1 MDWTIVPALALLGSC
16 TGFLA
21 GLLGIGGGM
30 VLTPFL
36 TMLLGS
42 AGIPPEHI
50 VHVAIATSRSTIF
63 FTSISSVRAHAKRGA
78 VLWRVVGCAAP
89 GILVGA
95 LIGAQITGMLS
106 TFWVGLIFASFVCF
120 SATKMFM
127 KSTPVP
133 SRMLPG
139 RGGLFGAGT
148 VIGLISALVGAGGGF
163 ISVPFMTYCNVRI
176 HNAIGTSAALGFP
189 IAAAGTLGYV
199 ISGWQVESL
208 PGWPV
213 MLGFVHLPALFS
225 VAAMSILT
233 APLGARVAHALD
245 TRPLKRIFACLLYTL
260 AGYMLWKALSAY

>member
-50 VHVAIATSRSTIF
+50 VHVAIATSMSTIF
-63 FTSISSVRAHAKRGA
+63 FTSLSSVRAHAKRGA

-139 RGGLFGAGT
+139 RGGLFAE
-148 VIGLISALVGAGGGF
+148 
-163 ISVPFMTYCNVRI
+163 C
-176 HNAIGTSAALGFP
+176 
-189 IAAAGTLGYV
+189 
-199 ISGWQVESL
+199 
-208 PGWPV
+208 
-213 MLGFVHLPALFS
+213 
-225 VAAMSILT
+225 
-233 APLGARVAHALD
+233 
-245 TRPLKRIFACLLYTL
+245 
-260 AGYMLWKALSAY
+260 